1 MPRILGFVALVFWP
15 LLPLLAA
22 HFVAKALI
30 KHFHKVDAE
39 KEKIC
44 RMARAQ
50 NPQGFWFFDSEKFP
64 GGNSETRFSQ
74 GL

>member
-1 MPRILGFVALVFWP
+1 MPRVLGFAALVFWP

-44 RMARAQ
+44 RMAQ
-50 NPQGFWFFDSEKFP
+50 TKNPRP
-64 GGNSETRFSQ
+64 GASPIYVH
-74 GL
+74 